1 MNKLSYIIK
10 RLNIRKMPGFP
21 GGLRQFDD
29 LARNINIVSGPNASG
44 KSSTAR
50 LIQQLIWHKQTLGL
64 NADASILL
72 DNQEWDIKIDY
83 GKVQVLHDGREESI
97 TGLPPAEGSHRYFLA
112 LQDLVAEEDQNAA
125 ETIARESIGGYNL
138 DLAKEQL
145 GYSDAI
151 FTKKKGRF
159 NELEEAIRKYHA
171 TISNQEKIKR
181 EESSLDKLYREK
193 EEAELDR
200 QRSSFFKTLA
210 EFLSA
215 RNAYNQINAELEQ
228 FHPSMDKLNGNE
240 PEQIEKLEHQ
250 IHHSKNIIEQSNA
263 DIEVNN
269 TKLGQ
274 LTIPRNGVAPAVIEE
289 LENRAENIKELSR
302 TISDNEEKTETL
314 KIQSREAL
322 KNIDANI
329 DPEEWNGLDLNDIG
343 QLDRFLQKAHNVL
356 GRKAFLNNQ
365 MELLSQELADLGE
378 SEYDD
383 EKISSGINILNNWL
397 TGQQVSKETPRWF
410 VPLLIVLG
418 AVTGIATFFFGWP
431 GLSGIILMAV
441 AWILSNLKTSK
452 QDTLQIRE
460 QDYRKTGLKQPGQWH
475 PDDVVN
481 LLNELV
487 KDLQKAHQQDDI
499 IRKQKDIEKQ
509 LSNANNELKQL
520 EEIRNQLIEKIKTA
534 PHIPDISEN
543 DYTSLVWFIEN
554 LKNWQNSHLELLTI
568 QSKTQHLKSELQAEL
583 GKCNEIFSETGFS
596 AADDIPQIKAT
607 LSELKKQENERREL
621 LRQIQQSE
629 KEIENQN
636 KRLKDAEKELSEIY
650 SRLNITEGDKTTI
663 RQMTE
668 QLENY
673 KDLKNKFIATKATYQ
688 GKEHLLNDHPLYP
701 DYKQETEHLTAE
713 EAITKS
719 EEFARNAENW
729 ETIIEQIKEIENAVR
744 QIKNGH
750 ELEDVLAQK
759 ENALNDLED
768 VYHNNIS
775 GFTGHLIVEELKTQT
790 RDQNRPQVF
799 KAAGELFNRITAGRY
814 ELRLDNKEQ
823 AVFTAYDTVLKLE
836 QPLSELSTGTRVQLL
851 LAVRLAFIEKQ
862 EDTIKLPLLADEL
875 LANSDDE
882 RATAI
887 IQALIEISREGR
899 QIFYF
904 TAQDDEVK
912 KWYSFLKSESDIHF
926 THIALTGN
934 SGGSSSN
941 NISEISSDDI
951 KFSYS
956 APQPEGKSHAKYG
969 EALAVPSF
977 SLLTDDITSLHLWY
991 LIDDVNLLY
1000 KCLQKGIRQ
1009 WGQLQSF
1016 VQNNGRISGL
1026 DDDTWQIICSKAELL
1041 TRFKELYSIG
1051 RPKPVGRDV
1060 LKQSGLISD
1069 TFIDAV
1075 AEKAAELNGNPE
1087 QLLLALRNGE
1097 VSRFYRTKTE
1107 ELADF
1112 FIANNFIDEN
1122 EPMSMDDILI
1132 KLQAFISETVIDAK
1146 DAEEFLHTVI
1156 GNRSE
1161 DG

>member
-138 DLAKEQL
+138 DLAKEQH

-151 FTKKKGRF
+151 FTKNI
-159 NELEEAIRKYHA
+159 NEFRKLEKAIQKYHV

-228 FHPSMDKLNGNE
+228 FHPSMDKLIGNE
-240 PEQIEKLEHQ
+240 PEQIEKLEDQ
-250 IHHSKNIIEQSNA
+250 IHNSKNIIEQSNA
-263 DIEVNN
+263 DIEENN

-302 TISDNEEKTETL
+302 TISDNEEKIETL
-314 KIQSREAL
+314 KIQSQEAL

-397 TGQQVSKETPRWF
+397 TEQQAGKEAPKWL
-410 VPLLIVLG
+410 VPLLITLG
-418 AVTGIATFFFGWP
+418 AITGITTLLFGWP
-431 GLSGIILMAV
+431 GLLVIIPMALV
-441 AWILSNLKTSK
+441 WFLSSHKTSK
-452 QDTLQIRE
+452 QNILHIRE
-460 QDYRKTGLKQPGQWH
+460 QDYRKTGLKQPGQWQS
-475 PDDVVN
+475 DVVVD

-487 KDLQKAHQQDDI
+487 KDLQKAYQRNDI

-509 LSNANNELKQL
+509 LGYTNNELKQL
-520 EEIRNQLIEKIKTA
+520 EEIRNQLIERIKAA
-534 PHIPDISEN
+534 PHIPEISEN

-554 LKNWQNSHLELLTI
+554 LKKWQNSHLELLTLQTKI
-568 QSKTQHLKSELQAEL
+568 QHLKSELQAEME
-583 GKCNEIFSETGFS
+583 KCNEIFSQTGFS
-596 AADDIPQIKAT
+596 ATDDIPQIKAI
-607 LSELKKQENERREL
+607 LSELKRQENDRREL

-629 KEIENQN
+629 KEIDNQN
-636 KRLKDAEKELSEIY
+636 KLLKNAEKELSEIY
-650 SRLNITEGDKTTI
+650 SRLNISDGDKTTI

-673 KDLKNKFIATKATYQ
+673 KNLKNTFIGAKAGNQ
-688 GKEHLLNDHPLYP
+688 EKERLLNDHPLYP

-713 EAITKS
+713 EAIAKS

-729 ETIIEQIKEIENAVR
+729 ETIIEKIKEIENTVR

-759 ENALNDLED
+759 ENALTDLED

-790 RDQNRPQVF
+790 RNQNRPQVF

-823 AVFTAYDTVLKLE
+823 AVFTAYDTILKLE

-851 LAVRLAFIEKQ
+851 LAVRLAFIDKQ

-882 RATAI
+882 RASAI

-926 THIALTGN
+926 THIALPGE
-934 SGGSSSN
+934 SGETLSD
-941 NISEISSDDI
+941 NISEILPEDI

-956 APQPEGKSHAKYG
+956 APPPEGKSHEKYG

-977 SLLTDDITSLHLWY
+977 SLLTDDIASLHLWY
-991 LIDDVNLLY
+991 LINDVNLLY
-1000 KCLQKGIRQ
+1000 RCLQKGIRQ
-1009 WGQLQSF
+1009 WGPLQSF

-1026 DDDTWQIICSKAELL
+1026 DNDTWQIICNKAELL
-1041 TRFKELYSIG
+1041 DRFKELYAIG
-1051 RPKPVGRDV
+1051 RPKPIGRDV
-1060 LKQSGLISD
+1060 LLQSGVISD

-1087 QLLLALRNGE
+1087 QLILALRNGE
-1097 VSRFYRTKTE
+1097 VPGFRKAKTE

-1132 KLQAFISETVIDAK
+1132 KLQAFITEKSIDAK
-1146 DAEEFLHTVI
+1146 DAEEFLKMVI
-1156 GNRSE
+1156 
-1161 DG
+1161 DK